1 MNIQDFSDEFS
12 LVVFSQNIDLGTG
25 LKLALNDQKYECQ
38 LYADADLLLNDL
50 ALNIPHVVIVD
61 VPSLVLPLHE
71 YIEKCLA
78 VSDEI
83 KFIILAPGE
92 NLKSLKNYRK
102 YGVTQ
107 VVDST
112 AAVGL
117 SAVETQVVFA
127 VNNTCEVL
135 YRTYQNEQ
143 LYENYKTEKNK
154 FNYLSETLNSERQS
168 TTVRPYQLRI
178 SQYKSAD
185 TKENLLDTFYN
196 QTPTQSWI
204 FLKYASSIKT
214 FIAVSFSQ
222 VPESWIEGLSFKV
235 PSKEKNFLQQ
245 LLLGETPDS
254 FVIYLKNKFESEN
267 IKFLPLI
274 IKDEL
279 EGVLIST
286 QDISAEVAEDFSLMS
301 LIYSLLAYESQ
312 PKHLDIEDSLTGFY
326 NKVFYK
332 RLLEREIER
341 ARRDYL
347 PLSIIKIG
355 IDKFSELEISYGRSF
370 ADEIL
375 KKVSHVI
382 KLTSRIPD
390 YLCRTNENEF
400 TVVLID
406 CNRKGAAIR
415 AERLRQELNKESY
428 SKNGIAITVSQGISE
443 YPSLSH
449 TVEDLDE
456 SAQKS
461 LSFISFKGGDKI
473 CIYKPSSNHK
483 PEFTVS

>member
-1 MNIQDFSDEFS
+1 MNIQDFSNEFS
-12 LVVFSQNIDLGTG
+12 LVVFSQNIDLGTS
-25 LKLALNDQKYECQ
+25 LKLALNDKKYECQ

-50 ALNIPHVVIVD
+50 AHNIPHVIIVD

-71 YIEKCLA
+71 YIEKCLS
-78 VSDEI
+78 VSHEI
-83 KFIILAPGE
+83 KFIILAPAAS
-92 NLKSLKNYRK
+92 LKALKNYRQ
-102 YGVTQ
+102 YGVMQ
-107 VVDST
+107 IIDSS
-112 AAVGL
+112 AEV
-117 SAVETQVVFA
+117 SAVENQVAYA
-127 VNNTCEVL
+127 VDNTCEVL

-143 LYENYKTEKNK
+143 LFENYKSEQMKSSDL
-154 FNYLSETLNSERQS
+154 LSILNSERQS
-168 TTVRPYQLRI
+168 TTVRPYQIRI
-178 SQYKSAD
+178 SQYKTAES
-185 TKENLLDTFYN
+185 KENLLDLFYS
-196 QTPTQSWI
+196 QTPSQSWI

-235 PSKEKNFLQQ
+235 PQRENNFIQQ
-245 LLLGETPDS
+245 ILLGETPDS
-254 FVIYLKNKFESEN
+254 MVNYLKNKFESHN
-267 IKFLPLI
+267 IKFLPLV
-274 IKDEL
+274 IKNEL

-286 QDISAEVAEDFSLMS
+286 QDISADVAEDFSLMS
-301 LIYSLLAYESQ
+301 LVYSLLAYESQ

-326 NKVFYK
+326 NKVFYQ

-355 IDKFSELEISYGRSF
+355 IDKFSELEISHGRSF

-375 KKVSHVI
+375 KKVSNVI

-390 YLCRTNENEF
+390 YLCRTSENEF
-400 TVVLID
+400 TAVLID

-415 AERLRQELNKESY
+415 AERLRTELNKESY

-461 LSFISFKGGDKI
+461 LQFIFTKGGDKI

>member
-1 MNIQDFSDEFS
+1 MNIQDFSNEFS
-12 LVVFSQNIDLGTG
+12 LVVFSQNIDLGTS
-25 LKLALNDQKYECQ
+25 LKLALTDKKYDCQ
-38 LYADADLLLNDL
+38 LYADADLLFDDL
-50 ALNIPHVVIVD
+50 SHHIPHVIIVD

-71 YIEKCLA
+71 FIEKCL
-78 VSDEI
+78 SISHEI
-83 KFIILAPGE
+83 KFIILAPAA
-92 NLKSLKNYRK
+92 NLKALKNYRQ
-102 YGVTQ
+102 YGVMQILDSNTEVSALESQ
-107 VVDST
+107 VIYSVDST
-112 AAVGL
+112 
-117 SAVETQVVFA
+117 
-127 VNNTCEVL
+127 CEIL
-135 YRTYQNEQ
+135 FRTYQNEQ
-143 LYENYKTEKNK
+143 LYENYKAEQVK
-154 FNYLSETLNSERQS
+154 FNDLNSVLNNERQA
-168 TTVRPYQLRI
+168 TTIRPYQIRI
-178 SQYKSAD
+178 SQYKTAES
-185 TKENLLDTFYN
+185 KENLLDLFYR
-196 QTPTQSWI
+196 QTQTQSWI
-204 FLKYASSIKT
+204 FLKYASSIRT

-222 VPESWIEGLSFKV
+222 VPESWVEGLSFKV
-235 PSKEKNFLQQ
+235 PQKENGFIQQ
-245 LLLGETPDS
+245 ILLGEAPDS
-254 FVIYLKNKFESEN
+254 LVNYLKNKFESHN
-267 IKFLPLI
+267 IKLLPLVI
-274 IKDEL
+274 RNEL

-286 QDISAEVAEDFSLMS
+286 QDISADVAEDFSLMS
-301 LIYSLLAYESQ
+301 LVYSLLAYEAQ

-326 NKVFYK
+326 NKVFYQ

-355 IDKFSELEISYGRSF
+355 IDKFSELEISHGRSF

-375 KKVSHVI
+375 KKVSNVI

-390 YLCRTNENEF
+390 YLCRTSENEF

-415 AERLRQELNKESY
+415 AERLRSELNKESY

-461 LSFISFKGGDKI
+461 LHFIATKGGDKI

>member
-1 MNIQDFSDEFS
+1 MNIQDFSNEFS
-12 LVVFSQNIDLGTG
+12 LVVFSQNIDLGTS
-25 LKLALNDQKYECQ
+25 LKLSLNDKKYECQ

-50 ALNIPHVVIVD
+50 AYNIPHVIILD

-71 YIEKCLA
+71 YIEKCLL
-78 VSDEI
+78 VSHEI
-83 KFIILAPGE
+83 KFIVLAPTG
-92 NLKSLKNYRK
+92 NLKSLKNYRQ
-102 YGVTQ
+102 YGVMQ
-107 VVDST
+107 IVDSNGEASAIENQT
-112 AAVGL
+112 AYAVD
-117 SAVETQVVFA
+117 
-127 VNNTCEVL
+127 NTCEVL

-143 LYENYKTEKNK
+143 LYENYR
-154 FNYLSETLNSERQS
+154 SEQAKSSDLVSTLNSERQS

-178 SQYKSAD
+178 SQYKTAES
-185 TKENLLDTFYN
+185 KENLLDVFYS
-196 QTPTQSWI
+196 QTPAQSWI

-235 PSKEKNFLQQ
+235 PQRENNFIQQ
-245 LLLGETPDS
+245 ILLGETPDS
-254 FVIYLKNKFESEN
+254 MVVYLKNKFESHN
-267 IKFLPLI
+267 VKLLPLI
-274 IKDEL
+274 IKNEL

-286 QDISAEVAEDFSLMS
+286 QDISADVAEDFSLMS
-301 LIYSLLAYESQ
+301 LVYSLLAYESQ

-326 NKVFYK
+326 NKVFYQ

-347 PLSIIKIG
+347 PLSIVKIG
-355 IDKFSELEISYGRSF
+355 IDKFSELEISQGRSF

-375 KKVSHVI
+375 KKISNVI

-390 YLCRTNENEF
+390 YLCRTSENEF

-415 AERLRQELNKESY
+415 AERLRIELNKESY

-449 TVEDLDE
+449 TVEDLDS

-461 LSFISFKGGDKI
+461 LQFISTKGGDKI

>member
-1 MNIQDFSDEFS
+1 MNIQDFSSEFS
-12 LVVFSQNIDLGTG
+12 LVVFSQNIDLGTS
-25 LKLALNDQKYECQ
+25 LKLALNDKKYECQ

-50 ALNIPHVVIVD
+50 AHNIPHVIILD

-71 YIEKCLA
+71 YIEKCLS
-78 VSDEI
+78 VSHEI
-83 KFIILAPGE
+83 KFIILAPAG
-92 NLKSLKNYRK
+92 NLKALKNYRQ
-102 YGVTQ
+102 YGVMQ
-107 VVDST
+107 IIDSSIE
-112 AAVGL
+112 V
-117 SAVETQVVFA
+117 SAVENQVAYA
-127 VNNTCEVL
+127 VDNTCEVL

-143 LYENYKTEKNK
+143 LYENYR
-154 FNYLSETLNSERQS
+154 SEQMKSSDLVSTLNSERQS

-178 SQYKSAD
+178 SQYKTAES
-185 TKENLLDTFYN
+185 KENLLDLFYS
-196 QTPTQSWI
+196 QTPSQSWI

-235 PSKEKNFLQQ
+235 PNRENNFIQQ
-245 LLLGETPDS
+245 ILLGETPDS
-254 FVIYLKNKFESEN
+254 MVNYLKNKFESHN
-267 IKFLPLI
+267 IKFLPLVI
-274 IKDEL
+274 RNEL

-286 QDISAEVAEDFSLMS
+286 QDISADVAEDFSLMS
-301 LIYSLLAYESQ
+301 LVYSLLAYESQ

-326 NKVFYK
+326 NKVFYQ

-355 IDKFSELEISYGRSF
+355 IDKFSELEISHGRSF

-375 KKVSHVI
+375 KKVSNVI

-390 YLCRTNENEF
+390 YLCRTSENEF

-415 AERLRQELNKESY
+415 AERLRTELNKESY
-428 SKNGIAITVSQGISE
+428 SKNGIAITISQGISE

-461 LSFISFKGGDKI
+461 LQFISTKGGDKI
-473 CIYKPSSNHK
+473 CIYKPNSNHK
-483 PEFTVS
+483 PEFTVP

>member
-1 MNIQDFSDEFS
+1 MNIQDFSNEFS
-12 LVVFSQNIDLGTG
+12 LVVFSQNIDLGTT
-25 LKLALNDQKYECQ
+25 LKLALNDKKYECQ

-50 ALNIPHVVIVD
+50 AHNIPHVIILD

-71 YIEKCLA
+71 YIEKCLS
-78 VSDEI
+78 VSHEI
-83 KFIILAPGE
+83 KFIVLAPAR
-92 NLKSLKNYRK
+92 NLKALKNYRQ
-102 YGVTQ
+102 YGVMQ
-107 VVDST
+107 IIDSS
-112 AAVGL
+112 AEV
-117 SAVETQVVFA
+117 SAVENQVA
-127 VNNTCEVL
+127 YAIDNTCEVL
-135 YRTYQNEQ
+135 YRIYQNEQ
-143 LYENYKTEKNK
+143 LYENYK
-154 FNYLSETLNSERQS
+154 SEQMRSSDLGSILNSERQS

-178 SQYKSAD
+178 SQYKTAES
-185 TKENLLDTFYN
+185 KENLLDLFYS

-235 PSKEKNFLQQ
+235 PQRENNFIQQ
-245 LLLGETPDS
+245 ILLGETPDS
-254 FVIYLKNKFESEN
+254 MMNYLKNKFESHN

-274 IKDEL
+274 IKNEL

-286 QDISAEVAEDFSLMS
+286 QDISADVAEDFSLMS
-301 LIYSLLAYESQ
+301 LVYSLLAYESQ
-312 PKHLDIEDSLTGFY
+312 PRHLDIEDSLTGFY
-326 NKVFYK
+326 NKVFYQ

-355 IDKFSELEISYGRSF
+355 IDKFSELEISHGRSF

-375 KKVSHVI
+375 KKVSNVI

-390 YLCRTNENEF
+390 YLCRTSENEF

-415 AERLRQELNKESY
+415 AERLRSELNKESY

-449 TVEDLDE
+449 AVEDLNE

-461 LSFISFKGGDKI
+461 LQFISTKGGDKI
-473 CIYKPSSNHK
+473 CIYKPNPNHK

>member
-1 MNIQDFSDEFS
+1 MNIQDFSNEFS
-12 LVVFSQNIDLGTG
+12 LVVFSQNIDLGTT
-25 LKLALNDQKYECQ
+25 LKLALNDKKYECQ

-50 ALNIPHVVIVD
+50 AHNIPHVIILD

-71 YIEKCLA
+71 YIEKCLS
-78 VSDEI
+78 VSHEI
-83 KFIILAPGE
+83 KFIVLAPAG
-92 NLKSLKNYRK
+92 NLKALKNYRQ
-102 YGVTQ
+102 YGVMQ
-107 VVDST
+107 IIDSS
-112 AAVGL
+112 AEV
-117 SAVETQVVFA
+117 SAVENQVA
-127 VNNTCEVL
+127 YAIDNTCEVL
-135 YRTYQNEQ
+135 YRIYQNEQ
-143 LYENYKTEKNK
+143 LYENYK
-154 FNYLSETLNSERQS
+154 SEQMRSSDLGSILNSERQS

-178 SQYKSAD
+178 SQYKTAES
-185 TKENLLDTFYN
+185 KENLLDLFYS

-235 PSKEKNFLQQ
+235 PQRENNFIQQ
-245 LLLGETPDS
+245 ILLGETPDS
-254 FVIYLKNKFESEN
+254 MMNYLKNKFESHN

-274 IKDEL
+274 IKNEL

-286 QDISAEVAEDFSLMS
+286 QDISADVAEDFSLMS
-301 LIYSLLAYESQ
+301 LVYSLLAYESQ
-312 PKHLDIEDSLTGFY
+312 PRHLDIEDSLTGFY
-326 NKVFYK
+326 NKVFYQ

-355 IDKFSELEISYGRSF
+355 IDKFSELEISHGRSF

-375 KKVSHVI
+375 KKVSNVI

-390 YLCRTNENEF
+390 YLCRTSENEF

-415 AERLRQELNKESY
+415 AERLRSELNKESY

-449 TVEDLDE
+449 AVEDLNE

-461 LSFISFKGGDKI
+461 LQFISTKGGDKI
-473 CIYKPSSNHK
+473 CIYKPNPNHK